1 LIPKA
6 ESVIFDDCGHFMA
19 IDKPEETAR
28 SILTFFDNHANYQVK
43 ILSVTNVR
51 LFD

>member
-1 LIPKA
+1 MA

-28 SILTFFDNHANYQVK
+28 SIIDFFDTHANNPVK
-43 ILSVTNVR
+43 LLSITEIK
-51 LFD
+51 LLD